1 MTRLH
6 KTKLSN
12 IFSKSLILLL
22 ISIMFI
28 FSFTDIRV
36 HSADQEETI
45 DEYGLHI
52 RNDSIGL
59 PSWYPENISEF
70 KDFHDSDI
78 PRVVDMADIISE
90 SKEEQLKEKI
100 AAYSSELNR
109 DIVVVTD
116 TSAYGLGHEKY
127 CYDFYDF
134 NGYGIG
140 RNFEGICLFVCMD
153 PNDRGWW
160 VGATGYETRDMYTEV
175 LANRL
180 DDKLYQYM
188 STGAYGEGILDW
200 VDNVHE
206 AYTDYIPRSPESLP
220 QWFPDDVDSFESF
233 HDKNCSRVVDY
244 ADIFTDEEEQ
254 LLRNK
259 IAEYSAILNKDIV
272 IVTDSSDYDL
282 GMEKYGTWFFEYNG
296 YGIGDSYEGMCLF
309 IKYSNYKG
317 ESRTVASGYD
327 SSIIFE
333 DQESDFRYEIN
344 SYLNGYKKFGAAN
357 RWIDMVYA
365 LYTKGFARAPE
376 WYPTTENKENY
387 VRSHNAGAP
396 RVYESLEGEG
406 AFTIEQEKILEEKA
420 KAISDKYG
428 VDVVIH
434 TAKDPCGFTYERYMG
449 DYYYYNGYGLGDD
462 YNVILFGIFDQYNKI
477 TIDTYGKIKDEISE
491 VNYKRLLEQ
500 SQDAENYYDAATVF
514 LDNLDH
520 WERTGR
526 VSRTAGQW
534 SFCAIV
540 TAVVGLVFG
549 RISLRKAKKRMVT
562 VRTAYGADNYI
573 SGSSDFKDGT
583 DTFINK
589 TVQRTAIPRYTSSG
603 SGSSRSSSSSSRH
616 RSTYHSSSRGS
627 SGRSHSGSGRR
638 F

>member
-1 MTRLH
+1 MVF
-6 KTKLSN
+6 
-12 IFSKSLILLL
+12 I
-22 ISIMFI
+22 ISSSDMQ
-28 FSFTDIRV
+28 V
-36 HSADQEETI
+36 YSAEENETI
-45 DEYGLHI
+45 NDYGLHI
-52 RNDSIGL
+52 RNNSKTL
-59 PSWYPENISEF
+59 PFWYPEDTSNFQS
-70 KDFHDSDI
+70 FHDSDI

-90 SKEEQLKEKI
+90 KQEEELKQKI

-116 TSAYGLGHEKY
+116 TSSYRLGHEKY

-153 PNDRGWW
+153 PNERGWW
-160 VGATGYETRDMYTEV
+160 VGATGFETRNMYTET

-180 DDKLYQYM
+180 DDKLYEYM

-200 VDNVHE
+200 VDNVYN
-206 AYTDYIPRSPESLP
+206 AYLSYTPRNPASLP
-220 QWFPDDVDSFESF
+220 DWFPDDVDFFENF
-233 HDKNCSRVVDY
+233 HDEDRSRVVD
-244 ADIFTDEEEQ
+244 FSGVLSVEEEEE
-254 LLRNK
+254 LKKK
-259 IAEYSAILNKDIV
+259 IAKYSAITQKDIV
-272 IVTDSSDYDL
+272 VVLDESDYEL
-282 GMEKYGTWFFEYNG
+282 GMERYGTCFFEFNG
-296 YGIGDSYEGMCLF
+296 YGIGSGYEGMWLF
-309 IKYSNYKG
+309 INTRFNKNEYCSG
-317 ESRTVASGYD
+317 ASGYD
-327 SSIIFE
+327 TSNLF
-333 DQESDFRYEIN
+333 DQFKYDFKGDISNDLLVNNYFKAIDT
-344 SYLNGYKKFGAAN
+344 
-357 RWIDMVYA
+357 WIDRVYA
-365 LYTKGFARAPE
+365 MYAKGFPLAPD
-376 WYPTTENKENY
+376 WYPTLAEKDNY
-387 VRSHNAGAP
+387 ARWHNADAP
-396 RVYESLEGEG
+396 RVFESLDGDG
-406 AFTIEQEKILEEKA
+406 AFTSEQEKILEEKA

-434 TAKDPCGFTYERYMG
+434 TTKNNCSLTDERYIG
-449 DYYYYNGYGLGDD
+449 DFYYYNGYGLGED
-462 YNVILFGIFDQYNKI
+462 YNAILFCIYDQSNRI
-477 TIDTYGKIKDEISE
+477 TIDTYGRIKDEISE
-491 VNYKRLLEQ
+491 VNYTRLLEQ
-500 SQDAENYYDAATVF
+500 SKDCDNYFDAATVF

-534 SFCAIV
+534 GFCAIV

-549 RISLRKAKKRMVT
+549 RISLKKAKKRMVT

-616 RSTYHSSSRGS
+616 HSTYHSSSRGS